1 MNPCSGTDGL
11 YCSPLISLSCTH
23 LLYLLSFILLDHL
36 FFLSTSGQVHVPAI
50 LQNETQMYAALTC
63 PDCSGSYPPRQFQS
77 RNVRFHPVHFGELAL
92 RFTIE
97 THQNS
102 EISRALLQGRSHEY
116 RTGKLHMTRC
126 GCRSSRTTLADTSS
140 VVDRLS
146 GRNHGVFRVRGTPTA
161 CMGVRGSPS
170 SGKAQIVY
178 LYTTPFHRKY
188 ARRFQR
194 KVD

>member
-77 RNVRFHPVHFGELAL
+77 RNVRFHPVLFATDPEARYRDFERGAWKTRHFGELAL

-97 THQNS
+97 THQNL
-102 EISRALLQGRSHEY
+102 EILRAFLQGRINS
-116 RTGKLHMTRC
+116 
-126 GCRSSRTTLADTSS
+126 
-140 VVDRLS
+140 
-146 GRNHGVFRVRGTPTA
+146 
-161 CMGVRGSPS
+161 
-170 SGKAQIVY
+170 I
-178 LYTTPFHRKY
+178 
-188 ARRFQR
+188 
-194 KVD
+194 